1 MTIPP
6 LHRLSQ
12 GVAEHYVIERE
23 LGRGAHSTVFLARDR
38 KHGREVALKVLRPD
52 LAAAVGAERFQ
63 REIRLLA
70 RLQHPHILPLFDS
83 GETAGALYYV
93 MPRIEGESLRE
104 RLAREGRLPVPDALA
119 IARDVTEALAYAHG
133 RGVIHRDIK
142 PENILLAGDHA
153 IVADFGV
160 ARAIERVS
168 GERHSTGTSRGE
180 RTTDS
185 GATVGTP
192 IYMSPEQASG
202 DPHLD
207 GRTDVYSLGCV
218 LFEMLTGEPPFGGAG
233 VRDTIAR
240 RFTEP
245 PPFVRA
251 LRPEVP
257 AAVDAA
263 ILRALAQSPAERW
276 QTAAEFGAAL
286 EAPAYVAPAAWWRR
300 LLAGWRR

>member
-63 REIRLLA
+63 REIRVLA

-119 IARDVTEALAYAHG
+119 IARDV
-133 RGVIHRDIK
+133 
-142 PENILLAGDHA
+142 
-153 IVADFGV
+153 
-160 ARAIERVS
+160 
-168 GERHSTGTSRGE
+168 
-180 RTTDS
+180 
-185 GATVGTP
+185 
-192 IYMSPEQASG
+192 
-202 DPHLD
+202 
-207 GRTDVYSLGCV
+207 
-218 LFEMLTGEPPFGGAG
+218 
-233 VRDTIAR
+233 
-240 RFTEP
+240 
-245 PPFVRA
+245 
-251 LRPEVP
+251 
-257 AAVDAA
+257 
-263 ILRALAQSPAERW
+263 
-276 QTAAEFGAAL
+276 
-286 EAPAYVAPAAWWRR
+286 
-300 LLAGWRR
+300 